1 MPGGYSETSP
11 ISYATAGTSST
22 SATRKVES
30 TVGVSPAAETPL
42 VELDTTTAD
51 NSMDEYYAEYDSLT
65 AFYGMDYATEYGS
78 YSSYYTA

>member
-22 SATRKVES
+22 SVTRKVES

-42 VELDTTTAD
+42 VELDTTAAD
-51 NSMDEYYAEYDSLT
+51 NSMDEY
-65 AFYGMDYATEYGS
+65 
-78 YSSYYTA
+78 